1 MGIPRSDNHVANRFD
16 PFPKIRAGCVLSV
29 LACLLATTSARAE
42 TITLDQA
49 LSRAAERNPDL
60 LAANA
65 DVEVGEGVLLGAR
78 KLPYNPELAA
88 RLGPAYGGGQTFFEY
103 EVGINQTLELG
114 GKRSDRIAGAD
125 ARRRAAVA
133 RQQWARRVTG
143 LRVRR
148 AFFLALIARQRLES
162 ARDAEAVATELR
174 AATLERRSLGA
185 ATQLDINV
193 GTAAVGRAQADRMAS
208 ERRYRA
214 ARLELAMLIGA
225 PAQSDLEP
233 EGQMPAFGRAP
244 LDEDGFV
251 RRALEREDLAA
262 IDLDLKAAQ
271 ADVALADDLAV
282 PDVSLGV
289 VAARDAVDNANAFLF
304 GVSLPLPVLNRN
316 QGGRATA
323 RGVLARTNTL
333 ADAARRQVERE
344 ARAVLRDYTLA
355 LDAVHGFDQNV
366 VEKLGE
372 NLALARESF
381 KAGKIGLFEFVVVR
395 RDLVDTRVAYLDAL
409 AQLVESRFVIEVAY
423 GGPVGG
429 SR

>member
-1 MGIPRSDNHVANRFD
+1 MGIPRANSYVPKRFD
-16 PFPKIRAGCVLSV
+16 HAPAIRAGCVLSYLV
-29 LACLLATTSARAE
+29 CLLTTTSARAE
-42 TITLDQA
+42 RITLDQA
-49 LSRAAERNPDL
+49 LALGAQNNPDL

-103 EVGINQTLELG
+103 EVGISQTVEMG

-133 RQQWARRVTG
+133 RQQWARRLTA

-162 ARDAEAVATELR
+162 AREAEAVAMELK
-174 AATLERRSLGA
+174 AATQERRSLGA

-214 ARLELAMLIGA
+214 ARVEMAALIGA
-225 PAQSDLEP
+225 PAESDLEP
-233 EGQMPAFGRAP
+233 EGQIPTFDRAP
-244 LDEDGFV
+244 ADEDAFI

-262 IDLDLKAAQ
+262 LGLDVKAAQ
-271 ADVALADDLAV
+271 ADVELAGDLAI
-282 PDVSLGV
+282 PDLSLGV
-289 VAARDAVDNANAFLF
+289 VAAHDAVDRTNAFLF
-304 GVSLPLPVLNRN
+304 GISLPLPVLNRN
-316 QGGRATA
+316 QGGRAAA
-323 RGVLARTNTL
+323 RGLLARTNVL

-344 ARAVLRDYTLA
+344 ARAVLRDYTSA

-409 AQLVESRFVIEVAY
+409 AQLIESRFVIEVAH

-429 SR
+429 SK

>member
-1 MGIPRSDNHVANRFD
+1 MGIPRADSRAANRFD
-16 PFPKIRAGCVLSV
+16 RVPTIRAGCVLSLLVCV
-29 LACLLATTSARAE
+29 LVTTSVRAE

-49 LSRAAERNPDL
+49 LARAAARNPDL

-65 DVEVGEGVLLGAR
+65 DVEIGEGVLLGAR

-103 EVGINQTLELG
+103 EVGINQTVELG

-133 RQQWARRVTG
+133 RQQWARRLTG

-148 AFFLALIARQRLES
+148 AFFLALIARQRLDS
-162 ARDAEAVATELR
+162 ARDAEAVATELK
-174 AATLERRSLGA
+174 AATQERRSLGA
-185 ATQLDINV
+185 ATQLDINL
-193 GTAAVGRAQADRMAS
+193 GTAAVGRAQAERMAS

-214 ARLELAMLIGA
+214 ARVELAALIGA
-225 PAQSDLEP
+225 PAESDLEP
-233 EGQMPAFGRAP
+233 EGQMPTFGRAP
-244 LDEDGFV
+244 LDEGAFV

-262 IDLDLKAAQ
+262 VGLEVKAAQ
-271 ADVALADDLAV
+271 ADVELADDLAV
-282 PDVSLGV
+282 PDVSLGM
-289 VAARDAVDNANAFLF
+289 VAARDAVDKTNAFLF
-304 GVSLPLPVLNRN
+304 GVSLPIPLLNRN
-316 QGGRATA
+316 QGGRAAA
-323 RGVLARTNTL
+323 RGLLARTNTL

-372 NLALARESF
+372 NLALARESL

-409 AQLVESRFVIEVAY
+409 AQLVESRFVIELAY

-429 SR
+429 SP